1 VEAVASHQGWI
12 QARALGGRSVASQS
26 LDLVTSSAYVNNGWN
41 TPSVTLGW
49 NPMIIP
55 NATVTSY
62 TVYRS
67 NFSGAENYTSPLATG
82 ISASTNSFT
91 DTSVSASTDYYY
103 VVRPVSG
110 TTEFQTTDS
119 DTEIKIMVPPV
130 NMSLVHRWI
139 ANWEMCSNLMGR
151 NYDRNNNY
159 RCEYAGPGN
168 NNGYYDVGQNSFW
181 DTVKHGMQITH
192 FLFKFS

>member
-1 VEAVASHQGWI
+1 MLLRLRIFCLSLSLSLLLSACTPKILFTINTGSVEAVASHQGWI

-26 LDLVTSSAYVNNGWN
+26 ADLVTSSAYVNNGWN

-62 TVYRS
+62 NVYRS
-67 NFSGAENYTSPLATG
+67 NFSGAENYSSPLATG

-91 DTSVSASTDYYY
+91 DTSVNVSTDYYY

-110 TTEFQTTDS
+110 PTEFQTTDS

-139 ANWEMCSNLMGR
+139 ANLS
-151 NYDRNNNY
+151 
-159 RCEYAGPGN
+159 
-168 NNGYYDVGQNSFW
+168 GQFFQVSF
-181 DTVKHGMQITH
+181 
-192 FLFKFS
+192 S

>member
-1 VEAVASHQGWI
+1 MILKPRIHFLSLCLSLLLSACTLKILFTINTADVVASHQGWI

-26 LDLVTSSAYVNNGWN
+26 ADLVTSSAYVNNGWN

-62 TVYRS
+62 NVYRS

-91 DTSVSASTDYYY
+91 DTSVSVSTDYYY
-103 VVRPVSG
+103 VV
-110 TTEFQTTDS
+110 
-119 DTEIKIMVPPV
+119 
-130 NMSLVHRWI
+130 
-139 ANWEMCSNLMGR
+139 
-151 NYDRNNNY
+151 
-159 RCEYAGPGN
+159 
-168 NNGYYDVGQNSFW
+168 
-181 DTVKHGMQITH
+181 
-192 FLFKFS
+192 